1 MEEEGM
7 DRKRKEWGIRRK
19 MLIFGIVDILIFL
32 IRNPKV
38 RRANK
43 AFI

>member
-19 MLIFGIVDILIFL
+19 MLIFGIVDILIC
-32 IRNPKV
+32 ISNQESESPEGK
-38 RRANK
+38 
-43 AFI
+43 